1 MNRMTVAAV
10 ALLVAPLVLTGQRGE
25 RPGGGREP
33 IEIPM
38 LNLPYDGSYT
48 FARIRYATAGGMFG
62 RGRGEPT
69 WTHDYP
75 RADVNFSKIL
85 DEVSTIRV
93 RKGATTVV
101 ALDEP
106 RLFEH
111 AVAYLVEPG
120 YWVPNE
126 AEVNGL
132 RKWLKRGGF
141 LIIDDF
147 RGSGETANL
156 VTQLKRVMPEAAFQ
170 PVPREHPIFDSFYHF
185 TEFEDVRHPY
195 GNQQTHF
202 WGVFEDNDPRGRLM
216 LIANVDGDVSEYWE
230 YSDQGFAPIAVTN
243 TAYKL
248 GVNYMIYAL
257 TR

>member
-1 MNRMTVAAV
+1 MNHVRIAAI
-10 ALLVAPLVLTGQRGE
+10 ALLLIAPTLAGQRGE
-25 RPGGGREP
+25 RGGRGP
-33 IEIPM
+33 VEIPM

-62 RGRGEPT
+62 RGGGGST

-75 RADVNFSKIL
+75 RADMNFSKIL

-126 AEVNGL
+126 AEVSGL

-141 LIIDDF
+141 LIVDDF
-147 RGSGETANL
+147 RGNERTNL
-156 VTQLKRVMPEAAFQ
+156 ITQLKRVLPEAVLQ
-170 PVPREHPIFDSFYHF
+170 PIPRQHPIFDSFYHF
-185 TEFEDVRHPY
+185 TEFDGVVHPY
-195 GNQQTHF
+195 SGYQTEF
-202 WGVFEDNDPRGRLM
+202 WGIFENNDPRGRLM
-216 LIANVDGDVSEYWE
+216 VIANVEGDVSEYWE
-230 YSDQGFAPIAVTN
+230 FSDEGFAPIAVTN